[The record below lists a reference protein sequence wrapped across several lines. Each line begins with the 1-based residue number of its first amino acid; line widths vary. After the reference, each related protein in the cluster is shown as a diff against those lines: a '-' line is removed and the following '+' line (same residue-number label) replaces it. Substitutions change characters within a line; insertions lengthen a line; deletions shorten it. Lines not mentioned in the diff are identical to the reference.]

1 MSENNNMF
9 TLFLA
14 DDHTIIRQGL
24 KRIIE
29 ENPRHRVI
37 GETGDGLDIVPKLRQ
52 LNPDMIILDLSM
64 PNLNGIEAIRKIR
77 RFNKKIKILILTMH
91 KNDEYVYECLVNGA
105 QGYVLKEDADTELLS
120 AITSIQRN
128 NIFISPSFTSDVIK
142 KLVQHNSL
150 AASKK
155 KKPIYQDLTPR
166 EREILKLVAEG
177 NSNKKIADKLHIS
190 IRTVEHHRQNVMNK
204 VGVQNTASLVRYAFR
219 NKIIE

>member
-1 MSENNNMF
+1 MNHTDAMF

-29 ENPRHRVI
+29 ENPGHRVI
-37 GETGDGLDIVPKLRQ
+37 GETGDGLDIEPKLRR
-52 LNPDMIILDLSM
+52 LNPDMIILDLSL
-64 PNLNGIEAIRKIR
+64 PNLNGIEAVRKIR

-91 KNDEYVYECLVNGA
+91 KNDEYVYECLLNGA

-128 NIFISPSFTSDVIK
+128 NIYISPSFTSDVIK
-142 KLVQHNSL
+142 KLVRHNSL
-150 AASKK
+150 KGDRIKRPVS
-155 KKPIYQDLTPR
+155 QDLTPR

-177 NSNKKIADKLHIS
+177 NSNRTIADKLHIS
-190 IRTVEHHRQNVMNK
+190 IRTVEHHRQNLMNK
-204 VGVQNTASLVRYAFR
+204 LGAQNTASLVRYAFR

>member
-1 MSENNNMF
+1 MNDISNTF

-29 ENPRHRVI
+29 ENPHHRVI
-37 GETGDGLDIVPKLRQ
+37 GETGDGLDIVPKIRQ
-52 LNPDMIILDLSM
+52 LNPDMIILDLSL

-128 NIFISPSFTSDVIK
+128 NIYISPSFTSDVIK

-150 AASKK
+150 SSARKRK
-155 KKPIYQDLTPR
+155 QTYPDLTPR

-190 IRTVEHHRQNVMNK
+190 IRTVEHHRQNLMNK
-204 VGVQNTASLVRYAFR
+204 LGAQNTASLVRYAFR
-219 NKIIE
+219 TKIIE